1 MVHGWTCYVKLRPSK
16 SRSMAGILKTEGLS
30 HDLIVT
36 VHVVFDGGRLSS
48 EKEQWHA
55 LCLWRRH
62 GRLSELRSC
71 EAHGTTPG
79 VQTLKRRW
87 WSI

>member
-36 VHVVFDGGRLSS
+36 VLYSMVGGSPVKKNSGTPSACGGAMVGCRSF
-48 EKEQWHA
+48 A
-55 LCLWRRH
+55 PARH
-62 GRLSELRSC
+62 
-71 EAHGTTPG
+71 TT
-79 VQTLKRRW
+79 
-87 WSI
+87 